1 MDADAFVKM
10 KDVLIAAFPFLV
22 GGLESAVVLV
32 VEAQVR
38 LSFAATAMVAGFVA
52 FAIVI
57 LSGVGLHSCRGNE
70 EGAAETWR
78 SASDLSEICLML
90 LSWLCLKGSSKDYDS
105 SQLRFRSFAAHMS
118 NATKS
123 KDALK
128 NPKAIPRPA
137 MLAINPNSKAPMET
151 APKAARLRTEVTVPG
166 RFSSFVFLR
175 YSVISCV
182 EINPQQMPESNDK
195 MIAICHNEKNAI
207 AQKDITRTSN
217 GIRNVNGP
225 FLYRH
230 VAADPAVVPIEKAR
244 SRLLSIASPPLI
256 LCAQGYVARPLNR

>member
-32 VEAQVR
+32 VEAQAR

-57 LSGVGLHSCRGNE
+57 LSGVGLHSCRGNK

-151 APKAARLRTEVTVPG
+151 APKAARLRTEVIVPG

-225 FLYRH
+225 FLYKR

-244 SRLLSIASPPLI
+244 SRLLSIASPHLF
-256 LCAQGYVARPLNR
+256 CAHKDM